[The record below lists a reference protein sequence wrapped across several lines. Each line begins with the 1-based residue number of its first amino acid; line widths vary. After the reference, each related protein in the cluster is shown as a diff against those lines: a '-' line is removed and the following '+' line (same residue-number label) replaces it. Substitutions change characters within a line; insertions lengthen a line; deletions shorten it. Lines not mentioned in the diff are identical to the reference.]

1 MNINSELDLI
11 KVLGWTQSSKIRYIL
26 NELRNEKSKDT
37 IMFEL
42 VEESK
47 VMKKK
52 SFQNYWNILN
62 RIEEDIKF

>member
-1 MNINSELDLI
+1 MNINTELDLI

-26 NELRNEKSKDT
+26 NELRNKKDKDT

>member
-1 MNINSELDLI
+1 MNINTELDLI

-26 NELRNEKSKDT
+26 NELRNKKDKDT

-62 RIEEDIKF
+62 RIEDDIKF